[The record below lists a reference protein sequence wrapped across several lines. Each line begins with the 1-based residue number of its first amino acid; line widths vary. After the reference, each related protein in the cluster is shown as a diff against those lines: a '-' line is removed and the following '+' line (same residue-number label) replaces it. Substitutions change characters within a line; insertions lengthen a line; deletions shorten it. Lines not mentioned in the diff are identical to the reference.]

1 MGTVQHNPGLNGKSY
16 GDKGM
21 NEALKDVEGSRKWVT
36 HSYDAGIERLRSKL
50 TVNFRP
56 VLATE

>member
-1 MGTVQHNPGLNGKSY
+1 MGNVQHNPGPNGKSY

-21 NEALKDVEGSRKWVT
+21 NEAFKDMEGSRKWVT
-36 HSYDAGIERLRSKL
+36 HSYDAGIERLKL
-50 TVNFRP
+50 MVTVNFRP